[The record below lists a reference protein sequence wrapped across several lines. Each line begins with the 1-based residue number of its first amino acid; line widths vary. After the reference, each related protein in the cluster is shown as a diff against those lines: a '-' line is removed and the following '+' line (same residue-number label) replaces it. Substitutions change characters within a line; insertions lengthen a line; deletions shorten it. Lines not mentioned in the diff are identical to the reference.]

1 MAASSVVLDNK
12 THSDLV
18 DETNLMGTKEY
29 HCNSG
34 DLMGG
39 LGLVV
44 QAVLAFLAFTSLIGE
59 INSIKVY
66 VYDLHAYL
74 HCFTLSIQYTY
85 NKN

>member
-44 QAVLAFLAFTSLIGE
+44 QAVLAFLAFTSLIGK
-59 INSIKVY
+59 ISNVQVHNIK
-66 VYDLHAYL
+66 DLHAYP
-74 HCFTLSIQYTY
+74 HYFI
-85 NKN
+85 